1 MQKWTPVQM
10 KEMNKIGVVHGKY
23 EIIIIIIILAN
34 QIIQLVCFSSCQ

>member
-23 EIIIIIIILAN
+23 
-34 QIIQLVCFSSCQ
+34 